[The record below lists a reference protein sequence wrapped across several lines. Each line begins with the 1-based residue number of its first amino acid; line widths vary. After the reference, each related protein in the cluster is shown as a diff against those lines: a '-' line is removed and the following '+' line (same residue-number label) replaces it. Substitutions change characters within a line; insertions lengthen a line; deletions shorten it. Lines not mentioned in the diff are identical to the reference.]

1 MIYIRKR
8 KTPNIIAEKA
18 TAIKKD
24 LASGYEK
31 LELPRDST
39 QLRFLFEQMPKAMI
53 RSELIKEQHG
63 LCAYCMRG
71 ITGQQNDTK
80 IEHYKALSVD
90 KEGALDYQNY
100 LGVCYGGEHDS
111 PEQNKQCLCC
121 DASRGDKELTISPWN
136 QRQMQAIGY
145 YKNGEKDSNGKI
157 EWDTRSKLVASRRC
171 ICDSVHSQFDRWS
184 KKGFLT
190 AEYLQEKIEKLE
202 SQLKD
207 DNIADEYIGVR
218 LYLYKRKKEKLE
230 KQK

>member
-8 KTPNIIAEKA
+8 KTPNIIVEKA

-24 LASGYEK
+24 PASGYEK
-31 LELPRDST
+31 LELPKDST
-39 QLRFLFEQMPKAMI
+39 QLRFLFEQMPKATI

-63 LCAYCMRG
+63 LCAYCMRR

-80 IEHYKALSVD
+80 IEHYKALSMD
-90 KEGALDYQNY
+90 KERALDYQNY

-145 YKNGEKDSNGKI
+145 YKNGEIYVRPNVGLGSELQNAMHV
-157 EWDTRSKLVASRRC
+157 E
-171 ICDSVHSQFDRWS
+171 
-184 KKGFLT
+184 T
-190 AEYLQEKIEKLE
+190 AVLLQ
-202 SQLKD
+202 
-207 DNIADEYIGVR
+207 
-218 LYLYKRKKEKLE
+218 RKNM
-230 KQK
+230 